1 MQKKSWKVTSK
12 IPDVINY
19 RKMEKEGAWNKE
31 TIIPNNLVGKTVWV
45 VDEDDDNWIKSYIT
59 REKAGFKFGDFT
71 QNKALIPRIN
81 EKIAPGLYAWE
92 PDINIVAT
100 KSKNLKKNPKNK
112 VISQNWVGKTV
123 LLRNETNSAEGQ
135 ILSITPRYRNK
146 QKRKPRKPKT

>member
-1 MQKKSWKVTSK
+1 
-12 IPDVINY
+12 
-19 RKMEKEGAWNKE
+19 MEKEGAWNKE
-31 TIIPNNLVGKTVWV
+31 TIIPSNLLGKSVWV
-45 VDEDDDNWIKSYIT
+45 ADEDDNWIKCYIT
-59 REKAGFKFGDFT
+59 REKIGFKFGDFT
-71 QNKALIPRIN
+71 QNNKLIPKIN

-100 KSKNLKKNPKNK
+100 KSKNLKKNTKNK
-112 VISQNWVGKTV
+112 VISQNWVGKKV